1 MTAAYNPRT
10 DWARDDRVSHLY
22 ATQPLL
28 GPLVD
33 GDLCDIRIGTRYCHQ
48 PAVREVSDANGATR
62 LLCGGCEAKYFP
74 NGEQR

>member
-1 MTAAYNPRT
+1 MTTAYNPHA
-10 DWARDDRVSHLY
+10 DWAKEDRAPRSLY
-22 ATQPLL
+22 AVQPLL

-62 LLCGGCEAKYFP
+62 LLCTTHEAKYFP
-74 NGEQR
+74 KGA